1 MFKRFIAEIL
11 NGFLAILSVGIGC
24 IVFLSC
30 DNVYVGAILF
40 SVALLTVCIMK
51 FSLFTGKIG
60 YIVENFNKEH
70 MLLCVA
76 CLIGNV
82 LGSLLLGTIA
92 KIGMPL
98 LELKASALVATKLTQ
113 TPIQTIIRA
122 FLCGVIIHVAVHM
135 YNHKDSLAGIIL
147 GIPTFILSGFEHSIA
162 DMFYM
167 VLASSFTLESALFIF
182 FVLIGN
188 SLGGIITPLIEK
200 LVQKLHPKEHQAEL

>member
-1 MFKRFIAEIL
+1 MTKRFFAEIL
-11 NGFLAILSVGIGC
+11 NGILAILSVGIGC
-24 IVFLSC
+24 IAFLSC

-60 YIVENFNKEH
+60 YIVEDFSKEH
-70 MLLCVA
+70 LLLCIA

-82 LGSLLLGTIA
+82 VGAFIIGTVA
-92 KIGMPL
+92 KIGLPN
-98 LELKASALVATKLTQ
+98 LEIKAQTLIASKLTQ

-122 FLCGVIIHVAVHM
+122 LFCGVIIHIAVHM

-147 GIPTFILSGFEHSIA
+147 GIPAFILSGFEHSIA
-162 DMFYM
+162 DMFYFI
-167 VLASSFTLESALFIF
+167 LATSFTLESALFIV
-182 FVLIGN
+182 FVIIGN

-200 LVQKLHPKEHQAEL
+200 LVRILHAKEHQAEL

>member
-1 MFKRFIAEIL
+1 MAKKFLAEIL
-11 NGFLAILSVGIGC
+11 NGVLAILSVGIGC

-30 DNVYVGAILF
+30 ENVYVGAILF

-60 YIVENFNKEH
+60 YIIEDFSKEH
-70 MLLCVA
+70 LLLCFA

-82 LGSLLLGTIA
+82 IGSLIIGSIA
-92 KIGMPL
+92 KLGIPD
-98 LELKASALVATKLTQ
+98 LEVKASLLVADKLTQ

-122 FLCGVIIHVAVHM
+122 LFCGVIIHIAVHM

-162 DMFYM
+162 DTFYF
-167 VLASSFTLESALFIF
+167 VLASSFTFESALFITL
-182 FVLIGN
+182 VIIGN
-188 SLGGIITPLIEK
+188 SLGGIATPLIEN
-200 LVQKLHPKEHQAEL
+200 LVKRLHAKEHQAEL

>member
-1 MFKRFIAEIL
+1 MIKRFIAEIL
-11 NGFLAILSVGIGC
+11 NGFLAILSVGLGC

-30 DNVYVGAILF
+30 DNVYIGAVLF

-70 MLLCVA
+70 FLLCLA

-82 LGSLLLGTIA
+82 LGALILGTIA
-92 KIGMPL
+92 KLGIPD
-98 LELKASALVATKLTQ
+98 LEAKAMALFAPKLAQ

-122 FLCGVIIHVAVHM
+122 FLCGVIIHIAVHM

-147 GIPTFILSGFEHSIA
+147 GIPTFILSGYEHSIA
-162 DMFYM
+162 DTVYL
-167 VLASSFTLESALFIF
+167 VLASSFTLESALFIL
-182 FVLIGN
+182 FVIIGN

-200 LVQKLHPKEHQAEL
+200 AVKKLHAKEHQAEL

>member
-1 MFKRFIAEIL
+1 MAKKFLAEIL
-11 NGFLAILSVGIGC
+11 NGVLAIFSVGIGC

-30 DNVYVGAILF
+30 ENIYVGAILF

-60 YIVENFNKEH
+60 YIVEDFSKEH
-70 MLLCVA
+70 LLFCIA

-82 LGSLLLGTIA
+82 IGALIIGAIA
-92 KIGMPL
+92 KLGLPD
-98 LELKASALVATKLTQ
+98 LEIKAGALVATKLTQ

-122 FLCGVIIHVAVHM
+122 VFCGVIIHIAVHM

-162 DMFYM
+162 DMFYFI
-167 VLASSFTLESALFIF
+167 LASSFTLESALFIV
-182 FVLIGN
+182 FVIVGN
-188 SLGGIITPLIEK
+188 SLGGIFTPLIEK
-200 LVQKLHPKEHQAEL
+200 LVKNLHAKEHQAEL

>member
-1 MFKRFIAEIL
+1 MVKRFIAEIL

-30 DNVYVGAILF
+30 DNIYVGAILF

-70 MLLCVA
+70 LLLCIA

-82 LGSLLLGTIA
+82 LGSILLGTIA
-92 KIGMPL
+92 KLGMPH
-98 LELKASALVATKLTQ
+98 LELSASVLVTSKLTQ
-113 TPIQTIIRA
+113 TPLQTIIRA
-122 FLCGVIIHVAVHM
+122 FLCGVIIHIAVHM

-162 DMFYM
+162 DMFYL
-167 VLASSFTLESALFIF
+167 VLASSFSLESTLFIF
-182 FVLIGN
+182 FVIIGN

-200 LVQKLHPKEHQAEL
+200 LVQKLHAKEHQAEL

>member
-1 MFKRFIAEIL
+1 MTKRFVAEIL

-60 YIVENFNKEH
+60 YIIESFNKEH
-70 MLLCVA
+70 LLLCIA

-82 LGSLLLGTIA
+82 LGCFVLGTIA
-92 KIGMPL
+92 KIGMPY
-98 LELKASALVATKLTQ
+98 LETKAMVLFAPKLQQ
-113 TPIQTIIRA
+113 TEIQTIIRS
-122 FLCGVIIHVAVHM
+122 FLCGVIIHIAVHM

-162 DMFYM
+162 DTFYL
-167 VLASSFTLESALFIF
+167 VLASSFNIESLIFIVC
-182 FVLIGN
+182 VLLGN

-200 LVQKLHPKEHQAEL
+200 AVKLLHAKEHQAEL

>member
-92 KIGMPL
+92 KLGMPH
-98 LELKASALVATKLTQ
+98 LELSASALAATKLTQ
-113 TPIQTIIRA
+113 TPVQTIIRA
-122 FLCGVIIHVAVHM
+122 FLCGVIIHIAVHM

-162 DMFYM
+162 DMFYL
-167 VLASSFTLESALFIF
+167 VLASSFSLESTLFIF
-182 FVLIGN
+182 FVIIGN
-188 SLGGIITPLIEK
+188 SLGGIITPLIE
-200 LVQKLHPKEHQAEL
+200 HQAEL